1 MAGATNEPDLF
12 PEEGVPAGVA
22 IVNERCVLRTQDG
35 HRIVLVSGIVLAQYS
50 VGDAMA
56 EANAMVSLVDQG
68 WADQVDVS
76 RAFECSTRT
85 VRRYLRRFE
94 EGGLAALGRSAG
106 YPRGQP
112 RVRSSRSRLVSRLKG
127 AGHSNRE
134 IARRIGVSEVA
145 VRKLLRR
152 LGWAA
157 SRPVQGRLSI
167 DVSSAN
173 PNLSAF
179 TAPTAATAPAMASP
193 SANPNLSAFA
203 APTAATAPAMASPS
217 ANPNLSAFAAPTAT
231 RAPAMAPPRA
241 NPNLSAFTVA
251 GDEEITFTLDTD
263 PANRRSDRLLAC
275 LGLLDDAAPLFSA
288 GVRVPRA
295 GVLLALPA
303 IIDSG
308 VLNIARDIYGSI
320 GPAFYGLRTTVVAML
335 LIALLRIKRPEDLK
349 EHLPEDLGRLL
360 GLDRAPE
367 VKTLRRKL
375 TRLAALSQAA
385 AFGRALAQKRVATRG
400 AAFGFLYVDGHVRVY
415 HGKHTLPKTH
425 VAQMRRA
432 MPATSDY
439 WVNDA
444 AGEPLFVIT
453 AEANAGMVKMLP
465 IVLAEIRTLL
475 PGRRVTIVFDRGGW
489 SPKLFAT
496 LIAEGF
502 DVLTYRKGRFPR
514 IAKRRFQIH
523 TAVIDGRE
531 RRYLLAEHK
540 VRFLG
545 GKLRLRQVTLLSDD
559 GQHQTPILTSRM
571 DLSLVEVAFR
581 MFERWRQENFFKY
594 LRQEYALDALVDY
607 QVEPANPERDVP
619 NPARKALDKKL
630 AKARDA
636 LRRLRVTYGMA
647 AFANP
652 EALRPSMRGFKNA
665 HAHLGKDIGVAMRR
679 VATLEQRRAKMPAR
693 VPVGQVVEGPVI
705 KLATER
711 KLLTNLFKMLAYQ
724 AESDLF
730 RLVVPHYKRAED
742 EGRTLIQSA
751 LNGQAS
757 IEVTDKELRVT
768 LAPLSSAHR
777 TRAIAALCAEM
788 DQRAAMFPGTRLRLR
803 YAVEGAP

>member
-1 MAGATNEPDLF
+1 MAP
-12 PEEGVPAGVA
+12 
-22 IVNERCVLRTQDG
+22 
-35 HRIVLVSGIVLAQYS
+35 
-50 VGDAMA
+50 
-56 EANAMVSLVDQG
+56 
-68 WADQVDVS
+68 
-76 RAFECSTRT
+76 
-85 VRRYLRRFE
+85 
-94 EGGLAALGRSAG
+94 
-106 YPRGQP
+106 
-112 RVRSSRSRLVSRLKG
+112 
-127 AGHSNRE
+127 
-134 IARRIGVSEVA
+134 
-145 VRKLLRR
+145 
-152 LGWAA
+152 
-157 SRPVQGRLSI
+157 
-167 DVSSAN
+167 
-173 PNLSAF
+173 
-179 TAPTAATAPAMASP
+179 P
-193 SANPNLSAFA
+193 SANPNLSAS
-203 APTAATAPAMASPS
+203 T
-217 ANPNLSAFAAPTAT
+217 L
-231 RAPAMAPPRA
+231 
-241 NPNLSAFTVA
+241 A
-251 GDEEITFTLDTD
+251 GDEEIPFTLDTD
-263 PANRRSDRLLAC
+263 PANRSLDRLLAC
-275 LGLLDDAAPLFSA
+275 LGLLDDAVPLFRA

-308 VLNIARDIYGSI
+308 VLDIVRDIYGSI
-320 GPAFYGLRTTVVAML
+320 GPAFYGLRTTLVAML
-335 LIALLRIKRPEDLK
+335 LMALLRIKRPEGLK

-375 TRLAALSQAA
+375 TRLAALGQAA

-400 AAFGFLYVDGHVRVY
+400 AVFGFLYVDGHVRVY

-444 AGEPLFVIT
+444 AGEPLFVVT

-475 PGRRVTIVFDRGGW
+475 PGRRVTVVFDRGGW

-496 LIAEGF
+496 LIDQGF

-514 IAKRRFQIH
+514 IAKRRFHIR

-531 RRYLLAEHK
+531 RRYLLTEHK

-619 NPARKALDKKL
+619 NPARKALDKEL

-652 EALRPSMRGFKNA
+652 EALRPTMRGFKNA

-751 LNGQAS
+751 LNGSAT
-757 IEVTDKELRVT
+757 IEVTDKELRIT
-768 LAPLSSAHR
+768 LAPLSSPHR
-777 TRAIAALCAEM
+777 TRAIAALCVEM
-788 DQRAAMFPGTRLRLR
+788 DRRPAMFPGTRLRLR

>member
-12 PEEGVPAGVA
+12 PGEGAPAGVA

-35 HRIVLVSGIVLAQYS
+35 HRVVLVCGIILAQYS

-68 WADQVDVS
+68 WADQVEVS
-76 RAFECSTRT
+76 RAFECATRT

-106 YPRGQP
+106 YPRGRP
-112 RVRSSRSRLVSRLKG
+112 RVRSSRSRLVCRLKG

-152 LGWAA
+152 LGWAP
-157 SRPVQGRLSI
+157 SRPVQGLLSI
-167 DVSSAN
+167 DVPGAN
-173 PNLSAF
+173 PNLSAS
-179 TAPTAATAPAMASP
+179 TAPTAATAPAMAAP
-193 SANPNLSAFA
+193 SANPNLSA
-203 APTAATAPAMASPS
+203 SP
-217 ANPNLSAFAAPTAT
+217 
-231 RAPAMAPPRA
+231 
-241 NPNLSAFTVA
+241 VA
-251 GDEEITFTLDTD
+251 GDEEIPFTLDTD
-263 PANRRSDRLLAC
+263 PANRSRDRLLAC
-275 LGLLDDAAPLFSA
+275 LGLLDDAAPLFRA

-308 VLNIARDIYGSI
+308 VLDIVRDLYGSI
-320 GPAFYGLRTTVVAML
+320 GPAFYGLRTTLVAML
-335 LIALLRIKRPEDLK
+335 LMALLRIKRPEGLK
-349 EHLPEDLGRLL
+349 EHLPEELGRLL

-375 TRLAALSQAA
+375 TRLAALGQAA
-385 AFGRALAQKRVATRG
+385 AFGRALARKRVATRG

-444 AGEPLFVIT
+444 AGEPLFVVT

-465 IVLAEIRTLL
+465 IVLAEVRTLL

-496 LIAEGF
+496 LIAEDF

-514 IAKRRFQIH
+514 LAKRRFHIR

-545 GKLRLRQVTLLSDD
+545 GKLRLRQVTLLSED
-559 GQHQTPILTSRM
+559 GQHQTPILTSRT

-594 LRQEYALDALVDY
+594 LREEYALDALVDY

-619 NPARKALDKKL
+619 NPARKALDKEL
-630 AKARDA
+630 AKARDK
-636 LRRLRVTYGMA
+636 LGRVRASYGIA

-652 EALRPSMRGFKNA
+652 EALRRTMRGFKHA
-665 HAHLGKDIGVAMRR
+665 HAHLGDDIGAAMRR
-679 VATLEQRRAKMPAR
+679 LATLEQRRAKMPAR
-693 VPVGQVVEGPVI
+693 VPVGQVVEGAVV

-730 RLVVPHYKRAED
+730 RLVVPHYPRAED

-751 LNGQAS
+751 LNGPAT

-788 DQRAAMFPGTRLRLR
+788 DRRAAMFPGTRLRLR

>member
-12 PEEGVPAGVA
+12 VDEGAPAGVA
-22 IVNERCVLRTQDG
+22 IINERCMLRTQDG
-35 HRIVLVSGIVLAQYS
+35 HRVVLVCGIVLAQYA
-50 VGDAMA
+50 VGDVMA

-68 WADQVDVS
+68 WADQVEVS
-76 RAFECSTRT
+76 RAFECATRT

-106 YPRGQP
+106 YPRGRP
-112 RVRSSRSRLVSRLKG
+112 RVGSSRSRLVCRLKG

-152 LGWAA
+152 LGWAP
-157 SRPVQGRLSI
+157 SRPVQGLLSI
-167 DVSSAN
+167 DVPGAN
-173 PNLSAF
+173 PNLSAS
-179 TAPTAATAPAMASP
+179 TASTAATASP
-193 SANPNLSAFA
+193 NANQNLSA
-203 APTAATAPAMASPS
+203 S
-217 ANPNLSAFAAPTAT
+217 
-231 RAPAMAPPRA
+231 
-241 NPNLSAFTVA
+241 TVS
-251 GDEEITFTLDTD
+251 GDEEIPFTLDTD
-263 PANRRSDRLLAC
+263 PANRSFDRLLAC
-275 LGLLDDAAPLFSA
+275 LGLLDDAAPLFRA

-308 VLNIARDIYGSI
+308 VLDIVRDIYGSI
-320 GPAFYGLRTTVVAML
+320 GPAFYGLRTTLVAML
-335 LIALLRIKRPEDLK
+335 LMALLRIKRPEGLK

-375 TRLAALSQAA
+375 TRLAALGQAG
-385 AFGRALAQKRVATRG
+385 AFGRALAQKRVAMRG
-400 AAFGFLYVDGHVRVY
+400 GVFGFLYVDGHVRVY

-444 AGEPLFVIT
+444 AGEPLFVVT

-475 PGRRVTIVFDRGGW
+475 PGRRVTVVFDRGGW

-514 IAKRRFQIH
+514 IAKRRFHIC

-594 LRQEYALDALVDY
+594 LREEYALDALVDY

-630 AKARDA
+630 AKARDE
-636 LRRLRVTYGMA
+636 LRRLRATYGIA
-647 AFANP
+647 ALANP
-652 EALRPSMRGFKNA
+652 EALRRTMRGFKNA
-665 HAHLGKDIGVAMRR
+665 HAHLGKDIGAAMRR
-679 VATLEQRRAKMPAR
+679 VATLEQQRAKMPAR
-693 VPVGQVVEGPVI
+693 VPVGQVVEGAVL

-730 RLVVPHYKRAED
+730 HLVVPHYKRAED

-751 LNGQAS
+751 LNGPAT
-757 IEVTDKELRVT
+757 IEVTDKELRLT

-788 DQRAAMFPGTRLRLR
+788 DRRVAMFPGTRLRLR
-803 YAVEGAP
+803 YAVEAAP

>member
-1 MAGATNEPDLF
+1 MAGGCDELDLF
-12 PEEGVPAGVA
+12 EDEGAPTGVA
-22 IVNERCVLRTQDG
+22 IINERCVLRTQDG
-35 HRIVLVSGIVLAQYS
+35 HRVVLVCGIVLAQYA

-56 EANAMVSLVDQG
+56 EANAIVSLVDQG
-68 WADQVDVS
+68 WADQIEVS
-76 RAFECSTRT
+76 RAFGCTTRT

-106 YPRGQP
+106 YPRGRP
-112 RVRSSRSRLVSRLKG
+112 RVGSSRSELVCRLKG

-152 LGWAA
+152 LGWAP
-157 SRPVQGRLSI
+157 SRPVQGLLSI
-167 DVSSAN
+167 DAPGAN
-173 PNLSAF
+173 PNLSAS
-179 TAPTAATAPAMASP
+179 AVSRAAMASP
-193 SANPNLSAFA
+193 GANPNLSAS
-203 APTAATAPAMASPS
+203 T
-217 ANPNLSAFAAPTAT
+217 LSA
-231 RAPAMAPPRA
+231 
-241 NPNLSAFTVA
+241 
-251 GDEEITFTLDTD
+251 EEDIAFTLDTD
-263 PANRRSDRLLAC
+263 PANRSSDRLLAC
-275 LGLLDDAAPLFSA
+275 LGLIDDAAPLFRA
-288 GVRVPRA
+288 GIRVPRA

-308 VLNIARDIYGSI
+308 VLDIVRDIYGSI
-320 GPAFYGLRTTVVAML
+320 GPAFYGLRTTLVAML
-335 LIALLRIKRPEDLK
+335 LMALLRIKRPEGLK
-349 EHLPEDLGRLL
+349 EHLPEDLGQLL

-375 TRLAALSQAA
+375 TRLAALGQAA
-385 AFGRALAQKRVATRG
+385 EFGRALAQKRVATRG

-444 AGEPLFVIT
+444 AGEPLFVLT

-475 PGRRVTIVFDRGGW
+475 PGRRVTVVFDRGGW

-496 LIAEGF
+496 LIDQGF

-514 IAKRRFQIH
+514 IAKHRFHIC
-523 TAVIDGRE
+523 TALIDGRE

-545 GKLRLRQVTLLSDD
+545 GKLCLRQVTLLSDD

-607 QVEPANPERDVP
+607 QVEPDNPERDVP
-619 NPARKALDKKL
+619 NPTRKTLDKEI
-630 AKARDA
+630 AKARDE
-636 LRRLRVTYGMA
+636 LRRLRVSYGIA
-647 AFANP
+647 AFTNP
-652 EALRPSMRGFKNA
+652 EALRPTMRGFKNA
-665 HAHLGKDIGVAMRR
+665 HAHLGKEIGAAMRR
-679 VATLEQRRAKMPAR
+679 VSTLEQRRAKMPAR
-693 VPVGQVVEGPVI
+693 VSVGQVVEGAVL

-730 RLVVPHYKRAED
+730 RLVAPHYKRAED

-751 LNGQAS
+751 LNGPAT
-757 IEVTDKELRVT
+757 IEVTDKELRLT

-788 DQRAAMFPGTRLRLR
+788 DQRASLFPGTRLRLR

>member
-12 PEEGVPAGVA
+12 VDEGAPAGVA
-22 IVNERCVLRTQDG
+22 IINERCMLRTQDG
-35 HRIVLVSGIVLAQYS
+35 HRVVLVCGIVLAQYA

-68 WADQVDVS
+68 WADQVEVS
-76 RAFECSTRT
+76 RAFECATRT

-112 RVRSSRSRLVSRLKG
+112 RVRSSRSRLVSHLKG

-152 LGWAA
+152 LGWAP
-157 SRPVQGRLSI
+157 SRPVQGLLSI
-167 DVSSAN
+167 DAPGAN
-173 PNLSAF
+173 PNLSASAAS
-179 TAPTAATAPAMASP
+179 TASTAATVSP
-193 SANPNLSAFA
+193 SANPNLSASTV
-203 APTAATAPAMASPS
+203 TAE
-217 ANPNLSAFAAPTAT
+217 
-231 RAPAMAPPRA
+231 
-241 NPNLSAFTVA
+241 
-251 GDEEITFTLDTD
+251 EEIAFTLDTD
-263 PANRRSDRLLAC
+263 PANRSSDRLLAC
-275 LGLLDDAAPLFSA
+275 LGLIDDAAPLFRA

-308 VLNIARDIYGSI
+308 VLDIVRDIYGSI
-320 GPAFYGLRTTVVAML
+320 GPAFYGLRTTLVAML
-335 LIALLRIKRPEDLK
+335 LMALLRIKRPEGLK

-375 TRLAALSQAA
+375 TRLAALGQAA

-444 AGEPLFVIT
+444 AGEPLFVLT

-475 PGRRVTIVFDRGGW
+475 PGRRVTVVFDRGGW

-496 LIAEGF
+496 LIDQGF

-514 IAKRRFQIH
+514 IAKRRFHIC

-545 GKLRLRQVTLLSDD
+545 GKLCLRQVTLLSDD

-594 LRQEYALDALVDY
+594 LREEYALDALVDY

-619 NPARKALDKKL
+619 NPARKALDKEL
-630 AKARDA
+630 AKARDE
-636 LRRLRVTYGMA
+636 LRRLRATYGIA
-647 AFANP
+647 ALANP
-652 EALRPSMRGFKNA
+652 EALRRTMRGFKNA
-665 HAHLGKDIGVAMRR
+665 HAHLGKDIGAAMRR
-679 VATLEQRRAKMPAR
+679 VATLEQRRAKMLAR
-693 VPVGQVVEGPVI
+693 VPVGQVVEGAVL

-751 LNGQAS
+751 LNGPAT
-757 IEVTDKELRVT
+757 IEVTDKELRLT

-788 DQRAAMFPGTRLRLR
+788 DRRAAMFPGTRLRLR

>member
-1 MAGATNEPDLF
+1 MTP
-12 PEEGVPAGVA
+12 P
-22 IVNERCVLRTQDG
+22 
-35 HRIVLVSGIVLAQYS
+35 
-50 VGDAMA
+50 
-56 EANAMVSLVDQG
+56 
-68 WADQVDVS
+68 
-76 RAFECSTRT
+76 
-85 VRRYLRRFE
+85 
-94 EGGLAALGRSAG
+94 
-106 YPRGQP
+106 
-112 RVRSSRSRLVSRLKG
+112 
-127 AGHSNRE
+127 
-134 IARRIGVSEVA
+134 
-145 VRKLLRR
+145 
-152 LGWAA
+152 
-157 SRPVQGRLSI
+157 
-167 DVSSAN
+167 SAN

-179 TAPTAATAPAMASP
+179 TAPTAATAIAPP
-193 SANPNLSAFA
+193 SANPNLSAS
-203 APTAATAPAMASPS
+203 T
-217 ANPNLSAFAAPTAT
+217 L
-231 RAPAMAPPRA
+231 
-241 NPNLSAFTVA
+241 A
-251 GDEEITFTLDTD
+251 GNEEIPFTLDTD
-263 PANRRSDRLLAC
+263 PANRSLDRLLAC
-275 LGLLDDAAPLFSA
+275 LGLLDDAVPLFRA

-308 VLNIARDIYGSI
+308 VLDIVRDIYGSI

-335 LIALLRIKRPEDLK
+335 LMALLRIKRPEGLK

-375 TRLAALSQAA
+375 TRLAALGQAA

-444 AGEPLFVIT
+444 AGEPLFVVT

-465 IVLAEIRTLL
+465 IVLAEVRTLL
-475 PGRRVTIVFDRGGW
+475 PGRRVTVVFDRGGW

-514 IAKRRFQIH
+514 IAKRRFH
-523 TAVIDGRE
+523 MCTAVIDGRE

-545 GKLRLRQVTLLSDD
+545 GKLPLRQVTRLSDD

-571 DLSLVEVAFR
+571 DLSVVEVAFR

-619 NPARKALDKKL
+619 NPARKALDKEL

-636 LRRLRVTYGMA
+636 LRRVRARYGIA

-652 EALRPSMRGFKNA
+652 EALRRTMRGFKNA
-665 HAHLGKDIGVAMRR
+665 HAQLGADIGAAMRR
-679 VATLEQRRAKMPAR
+679 VATLEQRRAKMPPR
-693 VPVGQVVEGPVI
+693 VPVGQVVEGAVV

-742 EGRTLIQSA
+742 EGRTLIHSA
-751 LNGQAS
+751 LNGPAS
-757 IEVTDKELRVT
+757 IEVTEKELRVT
-768 LAPLSSAHR
+768 LVPLSSAHR
-777 TRAIAALCAEM
+777 THAIAALCAAM
-788 DQRAAMFPGTRLRLR
+788 DRRAAMFPGTRLRLR
-803 YAVEGAP
+803 YAVEEAP